1 MKEFNSYFTIYFSFM
16 GKDIEH
22 TISINQLEI
31 DEDTWYYY
39 FKVNVKG
46 ETFTIEVY
54 GTYDDDGNVR
64 TSGECKVWGHN
75 TLASFGINVTDTDGD
90 VIDYIDDIDVIDND

>member
-54 GTYDDDGNVR
+54 GT
-64 TSGECKVWGHN
+64 
-75 TLASFGINVTDTDGD
+75 
-90 VIDYIDDIDVIDND
+90 